1 MNELDY
7 RRLTMLTNLYY
18 ILMEASD
25 MFLRR
30 AKVIIESN
38 NKGLNK
44 EIKRRHNL
52 LMAHY
57 KATINLT
64 DTLLEDYECFDG
76 KWENYDQIRKNGA
89 WFARV
94 VALIA
99 DRCMADAPIEK
110 DIEKF
115 IYELPQQDI
124 VDDKFLEDFI
134 IR

>member
-52 LMAHY
+52 LMRII
-57 KATINLT
+57 KLPS
-64 DTLLEDYECFDG
+64 TLQTLSWRIMSALMASG
-76 KWENYDQIRKNGA
+76 RTMIR
-89 WFARV
+89 
-94 VALIA
+94 
-99 DRCMADAPIEK
+99 
-110 DIEKF
+110 
-115 IYELPQQDI
+115 
-124 VDDKFLEDFI
+124 
-134 IR
+134 